1 MNFKQ
6 FLRAT
11 SLILGGIAASFAA
24 NSWLLELR
32 HNVTPYSGNLG
43 ACLLWLYIVSSILG
57 IVIAL
62 VACSFKWNT
71 YACILTILS
80 LAAASVFAA
89 FLMTDIMAGL
99 DKMHPLISYNR
110 SVYVVPFILILIG
123 RFFKKTK
130 GSKLRTI
137 SEQSAAGFAQQAVRP
152 QKRDARPSL
161 LNGQRNRTERPL
173 HNSQGEMK

>member
-6 FLRAT
+6 VLRAT
-11 SLILGGIAASFAA
+11 SLILGGIGASFAS

-43 ACLLWLYIVSSILG
+43 AYLLWLYVFTSILG
-57 IVIAL
+57 IVTAL
-62 VACSFKWNT
+62 VACSFKWDT
-71 YACILTILS
+71 YTCIQTILS

-89 FLMTDIMAGL
+89 FLMTDIMVGL
-99 DKMHPLISYNR
+99 DKMHPLVSYNR

-130 GSKLRTI
+130 GTKLRTI
-137 SEQSAAGFAQQAVRP
+137 SEQTAAGFGAMSGAP
-152 QKRDARPSL
+152 QNRDVPHTT
-161 LNGQRNRTERPL
+161 Q
-173 HNSQGEMK
+173 